1 VKRNDD
7 SPRQPES
14 HHGGRLRP
22 ILSLQLVETYS
33 RPARPLCCATS
44 CVRFKVIKVF
54 DGTDTG
60 FTGLFYKNDT
70 QNEIVL
76 AISAMDA
83 EGPPDTAQALKSA
96 WLMWNNGKE
105 EVLGAIKT
113 LKDSDTGWAFDAA
126 TTQVNFA
133 GQSLGGA
140 LAGYAAFDFW
150 RDNKV
155 NNPDIVSRITLTTF
169 DGLAGV
175 AEMAALGDATVP
187 LRSAS
192 Q

>member
-1 VKRNDD
+1 MTTPLDNPNRTTVVASDRSYLYNLLKRT
-7 SPRQPES
+7 PAQP
-14 HHGGRLRP
+14 GRYVAP
-22 ILSLQLVETYS
+22 
-33 RPARPLCCATS
+33 PLD
-44 CVRFKVIKVF
+44 VRFKVIKVF

-60 FTGLFYKNDT
+60 FKGLFYKNDT
-70 QNEIVL
+70 QDEIVV

-83 EGPPDTAQALKSA
+83 EVLPDTAQALKSA
-96 WLMWNNGKE
+96 WLMWNTGKE
-105 EVLGAIKT
+105 NVLGSIKT